1 MVTKLENVI
10 MNHNLQ
16 GMPFKSASTGSAM
29 SVATERESR
38 DSSAGGRPARPVSH
52 RGFIVPDA
60 AMPGPLT
67 RFSPFEEEEGS
78 AGGDSMEDHDA
89 QNQDRI

>member
-1 MVTKLENVI
+1 MVTTLTHTAANQSIQGITTRHVI
-10 MNHNLQ
+10 ANSL
-16 GMPFKSASTGSAM
+16 

-38 DSSAGGRPARPVSH
+38 ESAAGGRPARPISN
-52 RGFIVPDA
+52 RGFVVPDA

-67 RFSPFEEEEGS
+67 RFSRYEDEEGS
-78 AGGDSMEDHDA
+78 AGGDSMEDHEA

>member
-1 MVTKLENVI
+1 MVTTLT
-10 MNHNLQ
+10 HT
-16 GMPFKSASTGSAM
+16 ASTQNIQGITTRHVL

-38 DSSAGGRPARPVSH
+38 EAAAGGRPARPASN
-52 RGFIVPDA
+52 RGFVVPDA

-67 RFSPFEEEEGS
+67 RFSPYEEEEGS
-78 AGGDSMEDHDA
+78 AGGDSIGDHDA